1 MNHNGRPLPA
11 RKAIRLLLAI
21 TLLAWATQTLTA
33 QWARGAELVP
43 TDADDVNTAAV
54 NDGEAGRAAFVPH
67 DASAGATLELRGEAK
82 VYGRDVKLK
91 QVCRWSKADAAT
103 FAPVADLVVARL
115 DARRPFR
122 VMEVNDLR
130 KTLGEAGVN
139 VALVRFAGPVEC
151 TVSRRDVELGEG
163 EALEQWVQAQGG
175 GAAPSEAD
183 EDRRAPK
190 ANAAAPADQDD
201 HAAAEPQT
209 AAARQPAPGRR
220 DAVKS
225 ARSPS
230 AAPGSNERQPEL
242 GAGTLKALLTQDVSV
257 RLGVPTDQL
266 EIAFNPQDERVLSLG
281 EPGFKFNVE
290 PRRVRD
296 LGQVEW
302 DVTLV
307 SDAGSRT
314 AQIRATARAWQDQIV
329 IARPLSRGQ
338 VIQKGDV
345 TARRTLAD
353 RMPAA
358 ALLAAE
364 QVVGQIA
371 ARELKPGTLV
381 TAAMVEAVPLAKVG
395 QFITVT
401 LNRGTVRIK
410 SVGKAMEGGSY
421 GETIRVRN
429 EATRDVYQV
438 VLTGPQQGSMAAP
451 GAPTAAA
458 EGVASLATD

>member
-11 RKAIRLLLAI
+11 RKTIRLLLVI

-33 QWARGAELVP
+33 QWARGADLAALA
-43 TDADDVNTAAV
+43 ADEDVTATTID
-54 NDGEAGRAAFVPH
+54 DGGAGGAAAFVPR
-67 DASAGATLELRGEAK
+67 DVPAGATLELRGEAK

-91 QVCRWSKADAAT
+91 QVCRWSKGDAAT

-122 VMEVNDLR
+122 VLEVNDLR

-151 TVSRRDVELGEG
+151 TVSRRDVELSEG
-163 EALEQWVQAQGG
+163 EALDQWIQAHG
-175 GAAPSEAD
+175 GAGGAGD
-183 EDRRAPK
+183 
-190 ANAAAPADQDD
+190 
-201 HAAAEPQT
+201 AAAEATPT
-209 AAARQPAPGRR
+209 APIAKVDPSEPEPRAAAARQPAARR
-220 DAVKS
+220 RGAAVPQPKQ
-225 ARSPS
+225 SP
-230 AAPGSNERQPEL
+230 APEANDGQPEL
-242 GAGTLKALLTQDVSV
+242 GARTLKALLTQDVSV
-257 RLGVPTDQL
+257 RLGVPADQL

-296 LGQVEW
+296 LGAVEW

-307 SDAGSRT
+307 SDAGSRE
-314 AQIRATARAWQDQIV
+314 AQIRATARAWQDQVV

-345 TARRTLAD
+345 TARRALAD

-381 TAAMVEAVPLAKVG
+381 TAPMVEAVPLAKVG
-395 QFITVT
+395 QFVTVT
-401 LNRGTVRIK
+401 LNRGSVRIK
-410 SVGKAMEGGSY
+410 SVAKAMEGGSY

-451 GAPTAAA
+451 AGPAPE
-458 EGVASLATD
+458 EGVASLGND